1 MFCHKC
7 GAKAVEGQT
16 FCMACGTRLL
26 SAEGMGGTGVRND
39 GPGRTTAAPNAWQ
52 SPIQGGTPAAAAQA
66 APSFHDVL
74 AALSAQTKGVIIAVA
89 AAVMVVALVLGIVVT
104 SSRGVL
110 YRAATA
116 CGTETSD
123 YDEYVDQGQ
132 TVYSSG
138 SRVMIL
144 SDDHQSLAIMS
155 DDIPDCVFD
164 NIGMPDEIMTRFNDT
179 SSSDGMMS
187 DSFDRFDISWYYDG
201 SRLYTVLTRKGLL

>member
-1 MFCHKC
+1 MFCHRC
-7 GAKAVEGQT
+7 GAQAAPGQS
-16 FCMACGTRLL
+16 FCPQCGTRLET
-26 SAEGMGGTGVRND
+26 SGGSPLTPE
-39 GPGRTTAAPNAWQ
+39 PGRSAFGSGSQ
-52 SPIQGGTPAAAAQA
+52 TPQ
-66 APSFHDVL
+66 PVVVVEQHGWSTL
-74 AALSAQTKGVIIAVA
+74 TQQTRVIIIAVA

-123 YDEYVDQGQ
+123 YDEYVDRGQ
-132 TVYSSG
+132 AVYSSG